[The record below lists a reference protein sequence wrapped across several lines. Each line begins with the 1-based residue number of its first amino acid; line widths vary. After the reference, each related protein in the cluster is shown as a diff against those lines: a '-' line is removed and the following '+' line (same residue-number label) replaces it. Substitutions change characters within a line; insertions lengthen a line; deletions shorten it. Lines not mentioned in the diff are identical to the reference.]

1 MTDCHNLKEGDVL
14 VCEGCGLELKVV
26 KACDECG
33 TEEKECGCCPCT
45 FACCDDDMK
54 VKKAE

>member
-1 MTDCHNLKEGDVL
+1 LKEGDVL

-26 KACDECG
+26 KACEECG